1 MDREE
6 KSDQKS
12 CARDNNSG
20 EKDEHVRVWSSST
33 AHNTRGCKPHSSHA
47 IEYDFLVLV
56 LSKAERTAR
65 QKCREKNV
73 MYRYS
78 TYHIKIKGTT
88 TRHLYSYTLKS
99 YFYLCTSLKNRDST
113 ISNVAHAYKRNRCF
127 SLSPLFLRRSTSSS
141 LTEYEFTLEQTD
153 DFTRSNYCC

>member
-1 MDREE
+1 VDREE

-20 EKDEHVRVWSSST
+20 EKDDEQVRVWSSST

-65 QKCREKNV
+65 QKCSEKNV

-88 TRHLYSYTLKS
+88 TRHLYSYTLK
-99 YFYLCTSLKNRDST
+99 
-113 ISNVAHAYKRNRCF
+113 
-127 SLSPLFLRRSTSSS
+127 LFLSMHMS
-141 LTEYEFTLEQTD
+141 EE
-153 DFTRSNYCC
+153 